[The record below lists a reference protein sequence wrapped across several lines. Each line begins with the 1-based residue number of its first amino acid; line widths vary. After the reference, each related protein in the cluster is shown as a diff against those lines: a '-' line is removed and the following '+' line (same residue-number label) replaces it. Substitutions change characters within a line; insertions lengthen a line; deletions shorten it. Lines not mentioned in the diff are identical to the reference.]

1 MDTFNRKYNLIKSS
15 VCPLHSDNLC
25 PRLPVSNIH
34 VVLTCHPWPSTDV
47 GDLKVSVFLIV
58 TFLCHISFVSGNGEA
73 QPDCQL
79 S

>member
-1 MDTFNRKYNLIKSS
+1 MDTFNREYNLIKPS

-34 VVLTCHPWPSTDV
+34 VVLTCHHWPSTDV
-47 GDLKVSVFLIV
+47 GGLKVSVFLIV
-58 TFLCHISFVSGNGEA
+58 RFLCHILFVTGIGEA